1 MKRNNKGFTL
11 AELLIVIAII
21 AILIAI
27 AIPVFAGQLD
37 NAKLQ
42 TDHANIRSCYAQ
54 FQVAQLQG
62 CVFVGD
68 STTPVTADD
77 TYYFLATGQLGTD
90 NKTAYV
96 CKTSGDKDKCA
107 SSPACLKDDGAGTVT
122 VLHQAGQVFGI
133 KIESGKASMVFEAAP
148 TTPSGP

>member
-1 MKRNNKGFTL
+1 MKKLNKKGFTL

-54 FQVAQLQG
+54 VQVAKLQG

-68 STTPVTADD
+68 STTPETADGV
-77 TYYFLATGQLGTD
+77 YYFNANGQLNDLTTA
-90 NKTAYV
+90 KTNAYV
-96 CKTSGDKDKCA
+96 LKTSGSADKCA
-107 SSPACLKDDGAGTVT
+107 ASPACGANGANHVEGQIFGVSITT
-122 VLHQAGQVFGI
+122 AAGVKTIDI
-133 KIESGKASMVFEAAP
+133 KFDTAS
-148 TTPSGP
+148 

>member
-1 MKRNNKGFTL
+1 MNKKGFTL

-54 FQVAQLQG
+54 VQVAQLQG
-62 CVFVGD
+62 VIFVGD
-68 STTPVTADD
+68 STDPVSDAGV
-77 TYYFLATGQLGTD
+77 YYFMADGKLGAKNSKTG
-90 NKTAYV
+90 AYV
-96 CKTSGDKDKCA
+96 LKTDGDKDASTSKCA
-107 SSPACLKDDGAGTVT
+107 SSPACITKGDSSNTYNHVHDKIFGVEIASDGTV
-122 VLHQAGQVFGI
+122 
-133 KIESGKASMVFEAAP
+133 SMKFD
-148 TTPSGP
+148 SK